1 MIQYVELGIVPEEA
15 NHLLNI
21 LWDRNRK
28 MSLSE
33 LSESLVSEYSM
44 SLEQEEVQNQME
56 LLVDMDY
63 VERKDEE
70 EDTYYVAL
78 GWQEQY

>member
-1 MIQYVELGIVPEEA
+1 MMQYVELGNVPEEA
-15 NHLLNI
+15 NHLMNI

-33 LSESLVSEYSM
+33 LSEELVSEYSM
-44 SLEQEEVQNQME
+44 SLEQQEVQNQME

-63 VERKDEE
+63 VEHKDEG
-70 EDTYYVAL
+70 EDIYYVAL
-78 GWQEQY
+78 GWQEEY

>member
-1 MIQYVELGIVPEEA
+1 MIQYVELGNVPEEA
-15 NHLLNI
+15 NHLMNI

-28 MSLSE
+28 MSLPE
-33 LSESLVSEYSM
+33 LSEGLVSEYAM

-63 VERKDEE
+63 AEHKDEG
-70 EDTYYVAL
+70 EDIYYIAL
-78 GWQEQY
+78 GWQEEY